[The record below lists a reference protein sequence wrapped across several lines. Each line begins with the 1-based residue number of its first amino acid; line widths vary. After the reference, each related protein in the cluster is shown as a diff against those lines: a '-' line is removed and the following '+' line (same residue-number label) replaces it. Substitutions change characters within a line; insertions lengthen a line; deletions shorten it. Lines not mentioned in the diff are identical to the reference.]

1 MKCGRS
7 RGEQWVGRGK
17 AGALDK
23 GAEATLC
30 VLDAYLRVRI
40 VPLVRLWA
48 VVEFNQGSGMM
59 RFVF

>member
-1 MKCGRS
+1 M
-7 RGEQWVGRGK
+7 GRGK

-30 VLDAYLRVRI
+30 VLGAYLRVRI

-48 VVEFNQGSGMM
+48 VVEEMGLDSI
-59 RFVF
+59 VSEKKLVAVLVCDY

>member
-1 MKCGRS
+1 M
-7 RGEQWVGRGK
+7 GRGK

-30 VLDAYLRVRI
+30 VLGAYLRVRI

-48 VVEFNQGSGMM
+48 VVEEFNQGSGMM
-59 RFVF
+59 RFVFRKIKL